1 MNHTSFSRLTPN
13 DPRDAS
19 DGVAAGATDGVPE
32 VADELTRLRAEV
44 SGLRRA
50 MQTQAV
56 IEQAKGMLMMRFGL
70 TADAAFALLVRLSQD
85 NNRKVSAICTAVT
98 DLGRRADGLASS
110 IDELA
115 RKVTVHPE
123 CAHGEPES

>member
-1 MNHTSFSRLTPN
+1 MNHTSIPQLTPN
-13 DPRDAS
+13 NPGDAA
-19 DGVAAGATDGVPE
+19 DGVTADGAPAAEG
-32 VADELTRLRAEV
+32 ELTSLRAEV
-44 SGLRRA
+44 AGLRRA

-110 IDELA
+110 VDELA
-115 RKVTVHPE
+115 RRVTAHPD
-123 CAHGEPES
+123 CAHGEHAG

>member
-1 MNHTSFSRLTPN
+1 LNHTSISQLTPN
-13 DPRDAS
+13 DPGDAS
-19 DGVAAGATDGVPE
+19 AGAPSDGAAAAAG
-32 VADELTRLRAEV
+32 ELTSLRAEV
-44 SGLRRA
+44 AGLRRA

-115 RKVTVHPE
+115 RRVTVHPE
-123 CAHGEPES
+123 CTHAEPES